1 MTPERVEQAYF
12 LMLQAALVLGGFIF
26 GFFVGVRTGARR
38 AIQLKEWMDA
48 QNEEKPPDGTLH

>member
-26 GFFVGVRTGARR
+26 GFFVGIRVGAQR
-38 AIQLKEWMDA
+38 ALQLKEWMDA
-48 QNEEKPPDGTLH
+48 QEEEKPPGSTLH